1 MAVLEGLES
10 ELEAS
15 LENLKINEIN
25 ASWELAGW
33 VSLSEAEIASLE
45 VEYDRKQVFADRT
58 ATVLFYSN
66 LVNLSCPSLISQV
79 KDHLVRISRC
89 PRLSSS

>member
-1 MAVLEGLES
+1 LALAQEEEPQQPGRGATLAERVLAVLEGLEA

-15 LENLKINEIN
+15 LENLKVNEIN

-58 ATVLFYSN
+58 AT
-66 LVNLSCPSLISQV
+66 
-79 KDHLVRISRC
+79 
-89 PRLSSS
+89 